1 MSRPKAGFLW
11 SVIVNQSIFMENY
24 MSIYRSY
31 PIRELHS
38 EQIDA
43 IHGLVFNGK
52 IKYEYIKCIICGAS
66 KYKILFKNDCYGIN
80 QQTVMCENCGL
91 IYSNPRMS
99 EESAKYFY
107 ESDTYRKIYGGVMKL
122 DRFKSDFERN
132 YKIDMNKPNFEKY
145 YPELFFNFINFH
157 DISYNNVCEIGAGG
171 GWNLLPFISIGKKV
185 IGYEPSPLLCKLG
198 RDTKNINM
206 VNGFVNDIK
215 GEYDLV
221 ILKHV
226 LEHFHN
232 PICILSNLR
241 DNIKTYLFI
250 EVPGCISM
258 IPKIQIAHNYYFSL
272 NTLEA
277 ITSKA
282 GFKKITMD
290 YCRGND
296 YIFGLFEKTDIDVKN
311 NYSASD
317 EIKRTL
323 RIYKW
328 NQFRFL
334 LSQFLK
340 ASRLY
345 PLAKY
350 LKTVLLPTKN

>member
-1 MSRPKAGFLW
+1 
-11 SVIVNQSIFMENY
+11 
-24 MSIYRSY
+24 MSIYLNY
-31 PIRELHS
+31 PIRKLNP
-38 EQIDA
+38 EQFEA
-43 IHGLVFNGK
+43 IHGLKFNDK
-52 IKYEYIKCIICGAS
+52 IKFEYIKCIICETS

-80 QQTVMCENCGL
+80 QHTVMCNNCGL
-91 IYSNPRMS
+91 IYLNPRMT

-107 ESDTYRKIYGGVMKL
+107 ESDIYRTIYGGIKSL
-122 DRFKSDFERN
+122 DRFKSNFERN
-132 YKIDMNKPNFEKY
+132 YKIDINKPNFEKY
-145 YPELFFNFINFH
+145 YPELFFDFINFQ
-157 DISYNNVCEIGAGG
+157 DISYETVCEIGAGG

-185 IGYEPSPLLCKLG
+185 IGYEPSPLLCNLG

-206 VNGFVNDIK
+206 VNGFVNDVK
-215 GEYDLV
+215 GKYDLV

-232 PICILSNLR
+232 PLSILTDLR
-241 DNIKTYLFI
+241 DNINKYLFI
-250 EVPGCISM
+250 EVPGCISI
-258 IPKIQIAHNYYFSL
+258 IPKIQNAHNYYFSL
-272 NTLEA
+272 NTLET

-282 GFKKITMD
+282 GFKKITID

-296 YIFGLFEKTDIDVKN
+296 YIFGLFEKSDIDVN
-311 NYSASD
+311 NSYSTSD

-323 RIYKW
+323 SIYKR

-340 ASRLY
+340 ASKSSKLY

-350 LKTVLLPTKN
+350 LKTVLVPKK